1 VRFFCL
7 DIFFSKMKPNFSLI
21 IRGNQKVFMANS
33 PYCFGGINVESEDG
47 WFGFISHDENVKIG
61 DF

>member
-1 VRFFCL
+1 MRVVGRQ
-7 DIFFSKMKPNFSLI
+7 
-21 IRGNQKVFMANS
+21 IRRVMANS
-33 PYCFGGINVESEDG
+33 PYCFGGINVKPKDG